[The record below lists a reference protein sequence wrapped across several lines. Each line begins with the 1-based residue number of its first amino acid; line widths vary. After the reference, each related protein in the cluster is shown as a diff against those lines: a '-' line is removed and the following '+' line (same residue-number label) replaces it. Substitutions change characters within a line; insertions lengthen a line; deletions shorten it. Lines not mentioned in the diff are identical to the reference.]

1 MPKNTDKTPT
11 DHAQQNAA
19 QASDAKAQP
28 AATAKPS
35 GELSETDLK
44 AVAGGVR
51 KSIR

>member
-1 MPKNTDKTPT
+1 MTKNTDKTPIA
-11 DHAQQNAA
+11 HAQQDMT
-19 QASDAKAQP
+19 QASDAKA

-51 KSIR
+51 RSIR